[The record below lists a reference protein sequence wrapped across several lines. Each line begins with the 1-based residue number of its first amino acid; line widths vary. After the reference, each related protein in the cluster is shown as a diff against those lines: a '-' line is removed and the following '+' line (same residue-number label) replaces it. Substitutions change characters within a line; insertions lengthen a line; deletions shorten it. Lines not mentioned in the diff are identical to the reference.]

1 MKERNHRREFI
12 VRVEITLLEFGLEL
26 PTSAPSPL
34 ALSRDP
40 LQVKYRVTIDPR
52 QPLALSRDPLQV
64 KYRVTIDPRQTFA
77 EVSSLEHDRRPNRA
91 P

>member
-1 MKERNHRREFI
+1 MEERNHRREFI
-12 VRVEITLLEFGLEL
+12 VRVEFTLLEFGLEL
-26 PTSAPSPL
+26 PTSAP

-52 QPLALSRDPLQV
+52 QPV
-64 KYRVTIDPRQTFA
+64 A
-77 EVSSLEHDRRPNRA
+77 EASSLEHDRRPNRA

>member
-1 MKERNHRREFI
+1 MEERNHRREFK
-12 VRVEITLLEFGLEL
+12 VRVEFTLLEFGLGL

-40 LQVKYRVTIDPR
+40 LQVKYRVIIDPR
-52 QPLALSRDPLQV
+52 QP
-64 KYRVTIDPRQTFA
+64 FA
-77 EVSSLEHDRRPNRA
+77 EASSLEHDRRPNRA